1 MIRLKNAMTAHPARL
16 VRAAALLACLCPV
29 GLVHAQASY
38 TYSANGEEVTD
49 AKTGLTWRRCSEGQ
63 SWSTSTSTCT
73 GSAGTFTHEQALAHA
88 KTQSGWR
95 LPNVKELSSLVDS
108 SRANP
113 AIDITAFPATP
124 SAWYWS
130 SSPYVGSAGN
140 AWFVHFGYGYVFD
153 NDYRVNDIHVR
164 LVR

>member
-16 VRAAALLACLCPV
+16 ARAAVLLACLCPV

-38 TYSANGEEVTD
+38 TYSANGAEVTD

-63 SWSTSTSTCT
+63 SWSGSTCV
-73 GSAGTFTHEQALAHA
+73 GSADTFTHEQALAHA

-108 SRANP
+108 SRVNP

-130 SSPYVGSAGN
+130 SSPYAGWAGVAGGVG
-140 AWFVHFGYGYVFD
+140 FGGGQVGF
-153 NDYRVNDIHVR
+153 NWRDYLNHVR